1 MVSDSTLTCLGLT
14 AALADSPDVL
24 LAAVVDRASA
34 ARAAVTEHRPDVVA
48 VDVALPDEDGLHLAA
63 ALRHDA
69 PERGV
74 VLISP
79 RDDDRLMRALEAG
92 ISAYVPTNAPIEVLL
107 SAVRHAAVAPASFTA
122 PDLAQAMARHRRQQ
136 QLLSPRE
143 GEVLRALS
151 AGPGCSATTRRS
163 LREQP
168 GPHDL
173 QHRRPDHDQEDRR
186 QEQQDER
193 YDQLHRYLPGL
204 LVGVLTALEAHL
216 LGLLAQHV
224 GDRDAQVRGLD
235 HGRAEAA
242 QLADRG
248 TGTHPADRVH
258 PAHAHLHLGERAG
271 DLPGERPGHPRRNQ
285 RQRSEEAL
293 A

>member
-151 AGPGCSATTRRS
+151 AGSSVPQMAEALLVSGCTSKTYLSRLYDKLGVNNRAQALTVAMRAGLLGDDAPVTAGTTR
-163 LREQP
+163 
-168 GPHDL
+168 
-173 QHRRPDHDQEDRR
+173 
-186 QEQQDER
+186 
-193 YDQLHRYLPGL
+193 
-204 LVGVLTALEAHL
+204 TA
-216 LGLLAQHV
+216 
-224 GDRDAQVRGLD
+224 
-235 HGRAEAA
+235 
-242 QLADRG
+242 
-248 TGTHPADRVH
+248 
-258 PAHAHLHLGERAG
+258 
-271 DLPGERPGHPRRNQ
+271 
-285 RQRSEEAL
+285 
-293 A
+293 

>member
-92 ISAYVPTNAPIEVLL
+92 ISAYVPTNAP
-107 SAVRHAAVAPASFTA
+107 ASFTA

-151 AGPGCSATTRRS
+151 AGSSVPQIAEAMLVSESTIKTYLSRLYDKLGVNNRAQALTVAMRAGLLGDDAPVTAGTTR
-163 LREQP
+163 
-168 GPHDL
+168 
-173 QHRRPDHDQEDRR
+173 
-186 QEQQDER
+186 
-193 YDQLHRYLPGL
+193 
-204 LVGVLTALEAHL
+204 TA
-216 LGLLAQHV
+216 
-224 GDRDAQVRGLD
+224 
-235 HGRAEAA
+235 
-242 QLADRG
+242 
-248 TGTHPADRVH
+248 
-258 PAHAHLHLGERAG
+258 
-271 DLPGERPGHPRRNQ
+271 
-285 RQRSEEAL
+285 
-293 A
+293 